1 LQENNAIAKINL
13 TFRFI
18 EGIFPLGFKD
28 HSKSANA
35 LDPSDRDGGVA
46 FDNWPVKGMY
56 MPDAIAFFER
66 GHNKFLITA
75 NEGDSRLRPTA
86 DDILPGLDEG
96 DLYNEEERI
105 KDVDLDP
112 TVFPNAADLQ
122 EDEQIGR
129 LKITNTMGDTD
140 GDGDYDEL
148 YTFGA
153 RSFSIWNGFTG
164 KLVFDSGDKLE
175 QFVLDRMP
183 GLYDDGRS
191 DDKGVEPEAVA
202 IGKVGRYNIAFIG
215 LERADAVVVVDVS
228 NPYSPVFL
236 QVLETGDAPEG
247 LLYIPANESPNGK
260 SLLVVSAEGDG
271 SVRVYQPSL

>member
-1 LQENNAIAKINL
+1 MYL
-13 TFRFI
+13 
-18 EGIFPLGFKD
+18 P
-28 HSKSANA
+28 
-35 LDPSDRDGGVA
+35 DG
-46 FDNWPVKGMY
+46 
-56 MPDAIAFFER
+56 IAFFER
-66 GHNKFLITA
+66 GHNIFLVTA

-86 DDILPGLDEG
+86 DDLLPSLDEG

-112 TVFPNAADLQ
+112 IAFPDASSLQ

-129 LKITNTMGDTD
+129 LKITHTLGDKD
-140 GDGDYDEL
+140 GDGDFDEL
-148 YTFGA
+148 YSFGT

-175 QFVLDRMP
+175 KFVLEKLP
-183 GLYDDGRS
+183 SLYDDGRS
-191 DDKGVEPEAVA
+191 DDKGVEPESVT
-202 IGKVGRYNIAFIG
+202 IGKMGRYTIAFIG

-236 QVLETGDAPEG
+236 EVLETGDAPEG
-247 LLYIPANESPNGK
+247 LLHIPATESPNGK

-271 SVRVYQPSL
+271 SVRVYQPTM